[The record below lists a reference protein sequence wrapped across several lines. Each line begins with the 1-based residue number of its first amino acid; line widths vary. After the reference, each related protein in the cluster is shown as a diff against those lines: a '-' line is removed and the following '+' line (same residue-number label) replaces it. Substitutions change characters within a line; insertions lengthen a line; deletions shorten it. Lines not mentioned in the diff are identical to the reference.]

1 MKEKKWTGKHTALA
15 LACAVT
21 LLALVVL
28 AIFWLM
34 PEGSTPPVNTGNP
47 QTPVEHPIA
56 IDPSLQNMGQAQT
69 PEQIKT
75 AEIEG
80 FTDLDLLAPT
90 ELNDALQIIRSGIYT
105 GLFAEDGSNAPCAD
119 VLALLVTNTSDRFM
133 EWIELAL
140 PVGDRTAY
148 FSISSLPAGQ
158 SLLVLEKTAM
168 IWQEG
173 TEVGVPVVIQN
184 SAAEKTPSLYPEV
197 FSITAA
203 DHVVN
208 LSNISGSDI
217 SGSIALCYKNAEN
230 GIYIGG
236 ITYRKTLTGGVKAG
250 AVAQFICDHYTV
262 AGSEIVFI
270 VYEP

>member
-1 MKEKKWTGKHTALA
+1 MKKIKWTGKHTALA
-15 LACAVT
+15 LTCAAV
-21 LLALVVL
+21 LLAVVML
-28 AIFWLM
+28 AIFWLI
-34 PEGSTPPVNTGNP
+34 PESSAPPVNTGNP

-56 IDPSLQNMGQAQT
+56 IDPMLQNMGQAQS
-69 PEQIKT
+69 PEEVKT
-75 AEIEG
+75 SVIDG
-80 FTDLDLLAPT
+80 FTDLELLPPT
-90 ELNDALQIIRSGIYT
+90 ELNADLQIVRSGTYT
-105 GLFAEDGSNAPCAD
+105 GLFVEDGSNAPCTD
-119 VLALLVTNTSDRFM
+119 VLALLVTNTSEGFM

-148 FSISSLPAGQ
+148 FTISSLPAGQ

-168 IWQEG
+168 TWKEG
-173 TEVGVPVVIQN
+173 TEIGAPVVIQS
-184 SAAEKTPSLYPEV
+184 SAAGKTPSLYPEA